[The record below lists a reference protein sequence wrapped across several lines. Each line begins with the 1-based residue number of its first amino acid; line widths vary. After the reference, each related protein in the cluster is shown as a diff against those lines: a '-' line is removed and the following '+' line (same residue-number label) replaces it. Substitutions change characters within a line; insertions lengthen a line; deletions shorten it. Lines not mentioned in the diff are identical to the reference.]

1 MMDQNGHK
9 EEQMRKYEAIFIFQ
23 PEDSLFT
30 KGKEIVTSEF
40 EKAGIKV
47 SKEEDMGNRE
57 LAYEIKDQQ
66 RGHYMFYVLDAEPES
81 LNPLRKSMKLKNE
94 VLKHMI
100 FCGDE

>member
-1 MMDQNGHK
+1 
-9 EEQMRKYEAIFIFQ
+9 MRKYEGIFIFQ

-30 KGKEIVTSEF
+30 KGKEIVTNEF

-47 SKEEDMGNRE
+47 NKEEDMGNRE

-66 RGHYMFYVLDAEPES
+66 RGHYMFYALDAEPES
-81 LNPLRKSMKLKNE
+81 LIPLRKSLKLKVE

-100 FCGDE
+100 FRGEE

>member
-1 MMDQNGHK
+1 
-9 EEQMRKYEAIFIFQ
+9 MRKYEAIFIFQ

-57 LAYEIKDQQ
+57 LAYGIKDQQ
-66 RGHYMFYVLDAEPES
+66 RGHYMFYALDAEPES
-81 LNPLRKSMKLKNE
+81 LNPLRKSLKLKTE
-94 VLKHMI
+94 VLKNMI
-100 FCGDE
+100 FRGDE